1 VGTPVLIDSTILMGL
16 IFFAIVATFIAFL
29 GLALGGPILR
39 GRLPGG
45 GAWYLLYGTVTKFGY
60 TTDIIG
66 NVLRMKLGKSKLS
79 FIVNPA
85 HRTYLW
91 GKPLYILSTEYG
103 TSIHPSMLA
112 ILTALRELGREDMI
126 KDYLEL
132 NYAYNKLA
140 NSIANVEDN
149 EQKEELE
156 RTLEQIEKALKAKEQ
171 EMRAFVDKNAHV
183 IEVKQNLEFE
193 ELASDKQVLVVRQV
207 DPALIGEYS
216 TGITS
221 PKLTGNMELYAL
233 EMSSILKSDVVKFAF
248 AAMLIII
255 GLAFAYMLLQGQQ
268 PPKVDVK
275 ISPELLH
282 KLANE
287 TAKNATK
294 VVKI

>member
-1 VGTPVLIDSTILMGL
+1 
-16 IFFAIVATFIAFL
+16 
-29 GLALGGPILR
+29 
-39 GRLPGG
+39 
-45 GAWYLLYGTVTKFGY
+45 
-60 TTDIIG
+60 
-66 NVLRMKLGKSKLS
+66 
-79 FIVNPA
+79 
-85 HRTYLW
+85 
-91 GKPLYILSTEYG
+91 LST
-103 TSIHPSMLA
+103 
-112 ILTALRELGREDMI
+112 
-126 KDYLEL
+126 
-132 NYAYNKLA
+132 
-140 NSIANVEDN
+140 
-149 EQKEELE
+149 
-156 RTLEQIEKALKAKEQ
+156 KALKAKEQ